1 MNEAH
6 PKSLKNTIKKL
17 NQFSLAKR
25 DYMDDLFPISEK
37 LSSRRYNQLQAE
49 QANKEFKLK
58 ESDLADFRVPYT
70 IIMDSSE
77 VLRPV
82 RKELRPLIM
91 ASKGVPI

>member
-1 MNEAH
+1 MLMNRQAMNEAH

-49 QANKEFKLK
+49 
-58 ESDLADFRVPYT
+58 
-70 IIMDSSE
+70 
-77 VLRPV
+77 
-82 RKELRPLIM
+82 
-91 ASKGVPI
+91 